1 MSGRFEVPVGYSP
14 QLEARLLEL
23 PLANRYSGLV
33 DRGETVGYSPQLEAR
48 LLELPLANRYSGLVD
63 RGEQLATVHSWRPGS

>member
-1 MSGRFEVPVGYSP
+1 MTAGKQLATVL

-33 DRGETVGYSPQLEAR
+33 DRGETVGYNPQLEAR
-48 LLELPLANRYSGLVD
+48 LLKLPLANRYSGFGSLK
-63 RGEQLATVHSWRPGS
+63 RGYHAF

>member
-1 MSGRFEVPVGYSP
+1 LAIVL

-33 DRGETVGYSPQLEAR
+33 DRGETVGYSPAAGGQAPR
-48 LLELPLANRYSGLVD
+48 
-63 RGEQLATVHSWRPGS
+63 ATIG

>member
-1 MSGRFEVPVGYSP
+1 M
-14 QLEARLLEL
+14 EARLLEL

-33 DRGETVGYSPQLEAR
+33 DRGETVGYSPQLEAK

-63 RGEQLATVHSWRPGS
+63 RGEQLARQSAAGGQAPRATIS

>member
-1 MSGRFEVPVGYSP
+1 MSGRFEVPVGYSQ

-33 DRGETVGYSPQLEAR
+33 DCGETVGYSPQL
-48 LLELPLANRYSGLVD
+48 
-63 RGEQLATVHSWRPGS
+63 

>member
-1 MSGRFEVPVGYSP
+1 LATACSWRPC
-14 QLEARLLEL
+14 RLLEL
-23 PLANRYSGLV
+23 PLANRNSGLF

-63 RGEQLATVHSWRPGS
+63 CGKQLATVRSWRPGS